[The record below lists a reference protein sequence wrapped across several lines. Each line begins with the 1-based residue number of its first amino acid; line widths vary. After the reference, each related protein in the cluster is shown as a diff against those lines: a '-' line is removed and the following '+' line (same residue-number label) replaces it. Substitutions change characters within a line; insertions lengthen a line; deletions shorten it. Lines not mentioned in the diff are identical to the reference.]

1 MDSAITIPGRKQF
14 GEEEIEVSPVSSSLV
29 VSFAFSFSFSFAI
42 EPCFRHRID
51 VYLRRIV
58 GITLLAAPS
67 LVGRRLPTKSHL
79 KFQQ

>member
-29 VSFAFSFSFSFAI
+29 VSFSFAI